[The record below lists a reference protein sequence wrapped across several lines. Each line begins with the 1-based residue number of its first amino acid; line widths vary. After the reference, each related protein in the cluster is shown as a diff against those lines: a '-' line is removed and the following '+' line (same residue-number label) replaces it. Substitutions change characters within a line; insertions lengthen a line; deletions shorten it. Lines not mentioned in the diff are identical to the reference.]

1 MLTKTS
7 TCQDSL
13 QEILL
18 NAYILGENSKEITI
32 IEMIEDMKQKLL
44 PILKSLNDV

>member
-7 TCQDSL
+7 TCHDIL

-18 NAYILGENSKEITI
+18 NAYIMGENSKEITI
-32 IEMIEDMKQKLL
+32 IEIIEDMKQKLL
-44 PILKSLNDV
+44 PIFKSLNDV